1 MALNKS
7 IKKDDTMRLFYYVHT
22 GHRIGLDR
30 FRRAATII
38 RALGDVDI
46 TLLTSDYRIAQ
57 EARNFGIK
65 RSVGIDVVRNIPQ
78 IAHHGDKIIFDSDE
92 LNPVMHQDMVQFFS
106 TFIRVTD
113 DPKAVQMPGEL
124 LISPYL
130 EGEGI
135 CRGVAVD
142 DRYFEPCAK
151 NIEKSFFF
159 GDDDY
164 EEDLLANLEMFNALE
179 LEMII
184 GFYFFLGYEDKLASA
199 FTTQHEFEEY
209 DEVVQHS
216 RVFVTASPQAALENL
231 ASGGRPIYIQRPD
244 YVRDFIP
251 LFEGLNIPV
260 IDGFDKP
267 ELIRR
272 LEGVLSHNYHPL
284 EQSTQ
289 RIADFLK
296 QSLSLS

>member
-1 MALNKS
+1 
-7 IKKDDTMRLFYYVHT
+7 MRLFYYVHT

-57 EARNFGIK
+57 EARHFGIK

-92 LNPVMHQDMVQFFS
+92 LNPVMHHDMVQFFS

-113 DPKAVQMPGEL
+113 DPNAVQLAGEL

-130 EGEGI
+130 EGEGV

-142 DRYFEPCAK
+142 DNYFEQTPK
-151 NIEKSFFF
+151 TIEKSFFF

-164 EEDLLANLEMFNALE
+164 EEDLFANLEMFNALE
-179 LEMII
+179 MELLI
-184 GFYFFLGYEDKLASA
+184 GFYYFLSYEDKLAPA
-199 FTTQHEFEEY
+199 FTKQHEFEAY
-209 DEVVQHS
+209 DEVVKGS
-216 RVFVTASPQAALENL
+216 KIFVTSSPQAVLENL
-231 ASGGRPIYIQRPD
+231 ASGGRPLYIQRPD
-244 YVRDFIP
+244 YVRDFMP
-251 LFEGLNIPV
+251 LFESLNIPV
-260 IDGFDKP
+260 VDGFDKTKLLQALK
-267 ELIRR
+267 EAVSHDYHY
-272 LEGVLSHNYHPL
+272 LEK
-284 EQSTQ
+284 STQ
-289 RIADFLK
+289 KITEFLK